1 MLKLEKKHAALLAVL
16 IIISAVCFLFAG
28 RKEGMFIDEIYSYGL
43 SNSYY
48 APFVTDI
55 KGGDMRDTVMT
66 RQELMD
72 YLSVSE
78 SDRFA
83 YGSVYYNQVQDV
95 HPPLYYW
102 LLHTASS
109 LVPGQFTM
117 WSGLVLDYFIYMAT
131 LVALY
136 ALAVKLLESRPA
148 ALAAVCLYGL
158 SVIGLSTML
167 MIRMY
172 VLLAFF
178 TVLLAYAAVC
188 VLRQGRKRDYALLGI
203 SIFLGLLTQYYFVF
217 YAFFL
222 CAALVLVLVFKKE
235 YKKALGFALCAFA
248 GVGIFVLVF
257 PACFDHLFADALV
270 SGGNAV
276 ENIKNFSQYSER
288 LEFFKEECSERM
300 RAIRYVSLAL
310 AALCLVRIKKLI
322 GDFKA
327 KKLRLDTLIVL
338 IPAFV
343 TYFLVAIISPV
354 AEIRYVYNLIP
365 VFVLGDALM
374 LYWLVS
380 ADSEGWGQLLNYVPV
395 LLIGAVALWYAR
407 TLPPDYLYEEH
418 ADLDTMLSEYA
429 DVPCVYMDDNYPA
442 PITFD
447 MMQLMIFEDFLI
459 TADAESPAIA
469 EYLGDAGRMVVF
481 IDISEFWASGFD
493 AEEVLDGLSR
503 STGFEN
509 ITALYSNGFSDVYLM
524 EDIEK

>member
-1 MLKLEKKHAALLAVL
+1 MLKLEKKHTALLAVL

-28 RKEGMFIDEIYSYGL
+28 RKDGMFIDEIYTYGL

-66 RQELMD
+66 RQELVD
-72 YLSVSE
+72 YLFVGE
-78 SDRFA
+78 DDRFA
-83 YGSVYYNQVQDV
+83 YGSVYYNQVNDV
-95 HPPLYYW
+95 HPPLHYW

-109 LVPGQFTM
+109 LAPEQHNM
-117 WSGLVLDYFIYMAT
+117 WPALVLDYIIYMGA
-131 LVALY
+131 LIALY
-136 ALAVKLLESRPA
+136 ALAVKLFGSRPA

-172 VLLAFF
+172 VLLTFF
-178 TVLLAYAAVC
+178 TVLLAYAAVS
-188 VLRQGRKRDYALLGI
+188 VMKHGRKRDYVLLWL

-222 CAALVLVLVFKKE
+222 CAAVVVFMLCRRE
-235 YKKALGFALCAFA
+235 FKKALVFALWAFA
-248 GVGIFVLVF
+248 GVGVFVLAF
-257 PACFDHLFADALV
+257 PACFEHLFADALV

-276 ENIKNFSQYSER
+276 ENIKNVAQYSER
-288 LEFFKEECSERM
+288 LEFFNEECSERM
-300 RAIRYVSLAL
+300 RAIRYVSMAL

-322 GDFKA
+322 ADFKA
-327 KKLRLDTLIVL
+327 KNLRLDTLIVL
-338 IPAFV
+338 LPAFV
-343 TYFLVAIISPV
+343 TYVLVAIISPV
-354 AEIRYVYNLIP
+354 AEIRYVYSLIP

-374 LYWLVS
+374 LYWLLGT
-380 ADSEGWGQLLNYVPV
+380 DSEGWAQLLKYVPV
-395 LLIGAVALWYAR
+395 MLIGAVALWYAR

-418 ADLDTMLSEYA
+418 EELNIMLSEYA
-429 DVPCVYMDDNYPA
+429 DTPCIYMDDNYPA

-447 MMQLMIFEDFLI
+447 MLQLMVFEDFLI
-459 TADAESPAIA
+459 TADTDSPAIA
-469 EYLGDAGRMVVF
+469 DYLDGRGRMVVF
-481 IDISEFWASGFD
+481 IDLSEFWSSGFD

-509 ITALYSNGFSDVYLM
+509 ITPLYSNGFSDVYLM
-524 EDIEK
+524 EDI